1 MTETVAEL
9 GLVKILYNCIYKYD
23 SIVLDIIVAIQTVQN
38 IKILKVNVLH
48 LLSALLNTRR

>member
-1 MTETVAEL
+1 MTETFAEL

-48 LLSALLNTRR
+48 LLSALLNTLR